1 MIVVPIVFTV
11 VPTKWLLAIAAFC
24 VIFNTA
30 TIAEC
35 VYSLVENRDFSITLK
50 PFPTYSKAI
59 DVTTTRAFAVAYIV
73 ISALAVGADLVLL
86 LTVKSNPYKA
96 LRTFVYW
103 NAFHFAAD
111 FVIMGVFFIAVLTK
125 YDANEAFRAS
135 PPFMFVATALRISI
149 LGSVYHTY
157 KVYSPDSSSSNE
169 APLVHVRPLPS
180 VSKAN

>member
-1 MIVVPIVFTV
+1 RNHLAGLLKNTSGYFRLASMGGAYLIPPHLGTDKNNAPHNLAARSHHRFT
-11 VPTKWLLAIAAFC
+11 
-24 VIFNTA
+24 
-30 TIAEC
+30 
-35 VYSLVENRDFSITLK
+35 
-50 PFPTYSKAI
+50 
-59 DVTTTRAFAVAYIV
+59 
-73 ISALAVGADLVLL
+73 
-86 LTVKSNPYKA
+86 
-96 LRTFVYW
+96 
-103 NAFHFAAD
+103 
-111 FVIMGVFFIAVLTK
+111 